1 MRDSINAFTGNRKSY
16 SYLVKLDQ
24 EMKRQTP
31 IYLALEKKDSVLMAK
46 DYQAYNAFIMLDLVR
61 AEQGIIDY
69 RLQYSKAIEQAMK
82 EVFGQESR
90 NLGTDMKT
98 LGSIRNM
105 RQAYLVKMMN
115 NTYNRSV
122 RVYSIIVSNAKTWK
136 STYRQKLKNMQI
148 RV

>member
-1 MRDSINAFTGNRKSY
+1 EKRDSA
-16 SYLVKLDQ
+16 LV
-24 EMKRQTP
+24 
-31 IYLALEKKDSVLMAK
+31 AK